1 MEIYHP
7 NFFMVG
13 VVKGG
18 TTSLHKYL
26 DQHPQIYMSPVKET
40 NYFSRTDIDSTKFSK
55 AYAHDVNVD
64 LKKFLSSDMKA
75 SIHIAHVT
83 QQEDYQKLFKNVTSE
98 IAIGEASNSYILY
111 KNAPRLI
118 FESYPK
124 AKIIMMLR
132 NPIKRAFSQYVMNLR
147 LGKTLEKNFIKEIEQ
162 DDKAENKGWGANH
175 QYLYIGKYYEQ
186 VKRYYDIFPK
196 EQILICWYDEYKKDS
211 QKVVKSI
218 YNFLGVNEDF
228 QVDTSEK
235 LNTAGVPKFA
245 KLNFYINQLG
255 AVSWAKRNFPRSW
268 REPFKRMMYS
278 SKEEVIPEMSPTEKQ
293 YLINYYKEDILKL
306 SKLVDKD
313 LSHWLV

>member
-1 MEIYHP
+1 MEVHHP

-40 NYFSRTDIDSTKFSK
+40 NYFSRTDIDPTKFSK

-64 LKKFLSSDMKA
+64 LKKFLSSDMKE

-83 QQEDYQKLFKNVTSE
+83 QKEDYQKLFKNVNAE

-111 KNAPRLI
+111 ENAPRLI

-147 LGKTLEKNFIKEIEQ
+147 LGKTLEKDFIKEIEQ
-162 DDKAENKGWGANH
+162 DDNAEKKGWGANH

-218 YNFLGVNEDF
+218 YNFLGVNEEF

-245 KLNFYINQLG
+245 KLNYYINQLG
-255 AVSWAKRNFPRSW
+255 VISWAKRNFPRSW

-278 SKEEVIPEMSPTEKQ
+278 SKEEVIPEMSATEKQ

>member
-245 KLNFYINQLG
+245 KLNYYINQLG